1 MNFVTIDFSL
11 NSPGI
16 CIFSDNKYN
25 FIGYL
30 KPNTG
35 TKAEQKIQEELN
47 QLVVDKEQDP
57 NERMDLDR
65 EYNEMEFEREMEAFW
80 SGIFD

>member
-1 MNFVTIDFSL
+1 MMRNKEMYEQSL
-11 NSPGI
+11 PVYPRERRI
-16 CIFSDNKYN
+16 
-25 FIGYL
+25 L
-30 KPNTG
+30 
-35 TKAEQKIQEELN
+35 QEELN

>member
-1 MNFVTIDFSL
+1 MIRNKEMYEQSL
-11 NSPGI
+11 PVYPRERRI
-16 CIFSDNKYN
+16 
-25 FIGYL
+25 L
-30 KPNTG
+30 
-35 TKAEQKIQEELN
+35 QEELN